1 MAFPLPPLHLSSGP
15 TTSGADLRGAGFEVG
30 GGGWTVNMG
39 GSGTALQG
47 ASTSS
52 PLMLAGLAVLAYLAF
67 RK

>member
-1 MAFPLPPLHLSSGP
+1 
-15 TTSGADLRGAGFEVG
+15 
-30 GGGWTVNMG
+30 MG

-52 PLMLAGLAVLAYLAF
+52 PLMLAALAVLAYLAF